1 MAITGGTVE
10 TLEEIPAH
18 VWKGLPDSL
27 SLRPSAINQSRIGV
41 WATQVIPKGKR
52 FGPFVGEKKK
62 RSQVTSNVYMW
73 EVYFPARGWMCVDAT
88 DPVKGN
94 WLRYVNWARSSEE
107 QNLFPLEINR
117 AIYYKVLRPIGPGE
131 ELLVWYTVEDN
142 PEITAALEEER
153 ASSLN
158 RKNSPRAKRA
168 RRKLLERAR
177 QAGLG
182 GFKKTSVS
190 ILTVKEMW
198 DGEEAVQS
206 LNSLNDQIAQFMVT
220 RPCSLAD
227 EDEAFIPGERD
238 TLRKSMT
245 LMRHLLVD
253 AQLTVESSGACAEE
267 DMRSEKEEKE
277 EEGKAVLLREEVAQL
292 QEEVHLLR
300 QMKDML
306 SKDLEETQGGCSANL
321 LSATELRVQLGD
333 KEQELDRAKEALQA
347 MKADRKR
354 LKVEKA
360 DLVSQMQQLYTTLES
375 REEQL
380 REFIRNYD
388 QHRKESED
396 AVKALAK
403 EKDMLEREKWDLRRQ
418 TKEATEQANILRS
431 QMDMKENRVKELEAE
446 LTMVKPVVNGS
457 QEWVMQADLP
467 LTAAIRQSQQTLY
480 HGHTTDRQAVVRI
493 SPCHSRQPSVISDA
507 SAADGDRSSTPS
519 DINSPRHRTH
529 SLCNSME
536 DLEDQKRKKKKEK
549 MTLGSLSRVFA
560 RGKQRKSLDPG
571 LFDDSDS
578 LTQQSLS
585 DGEEQLDRLQQAE
598 LTRNTCMSLWRA
610 GAVQAWLEVV
620 MGMPMYIRACSE
632 NVKSGKVLL
641 GLTDEDLELG
651 LGITNPIHRRKL
663 RLAIEDYRRAE
674 GDQGLS
680 KASEMDHH
688 WVATSWLSDVGLSQ
702 YSQTFQTHLVD
713 GRVLNSLSRRD
724 LERFLNISDQYHQTS
739 LLLAIQLLQMLSFDK
754 EALQAR
760 RTKCEHQD
768 QDPIVWT
775 CHRVMKWI
783 RDIDLKEFA
792 DNLQGKGIHGA
803 LMALDP
809 SFNTDAM
816 AKALG
821 IPSSKHMLHRH
832 LYEEMKSLSLPHS
845 SAEQNNEPVGSSS
858 PVAVNRFAEERVS
871 VRRSAKSPL
880 RLRAN
885 SHSVERSLGFHGSC
899 GSLPREARV
908 QAIPRAKGSPMH
920 TFKSVEITNV

>member
-1 MAITGGTVE
+1 M
-10 TLEEIPAH
+10 
-18 VWKGLPDSL
+18 
-27 SLRPSAINQSRIGV
+27 
-41 WATQVIPKGKR
+41 
-52 FGPFVGEKKK
+52 
-62 RSQVTSNVYMW
+62 M
-73 EVYFPARGWMCVDAT
+73 
-88 DPVKGN
+88 
-94 WLRYVNWARSSEE
+94 
-107 QNLFPLEINR
+107 
-117 AIYYKVLRPIGPGE
+117 
-131 ELLVWYTVEDN
+131 EDN
-142 PEITAALEEER
+142 KQLAQRIDGAIQSASQEVTNLRSELSATSRRLAELGASSPPALE
-153 ASSLN
+153 N
-158 RKNSPRAKRA
+158 HHQHNHHDDM
-168 RRKLLERAR
+168 LL
-177 QAGLG
+177 
-182 GFKKTSVS
+182 
-190 ILTVKEMW
+190 
-198 DGEEAVQS
+198 
-206 LNSLNDQIAQFMVT
+206 
-220 RPCSLAD
+220 
-227 EDEAFIPGERD
+227 
-238 TLRKSMT
+238 
-245 LMRHLLVD
+245 H
-253 AQLTVESSGACAEE
+253 
-267 DMRSEKEEKE
+267 
-277 EEGKAVLLREEVAQL
+277 EEVAQL

-306 SKDLEETQGGCSANL
+306 SKDLEETHGGCSANL

-375 REEQL
+375 REDQL

-418 TKEATEQANILRS
+418 TKESTEQANTLRS
-431 QMDMKENRVKELEAE
+431 QMDMKENRIKELEAE
-446 LTMVKPVVNGS
+446 LTMAKQSLATLTKDVPKRHSLVMPTEPVVNGS

-507 SAADGDRSSTPS
+507 SAVDGDRSSTPS

-529 SLCNSME
+529 SLCNVRAAWPPRPTSCVLCLVQSME

-549 MTLGSLSRVFA
+549 MTLGSLSRVFT
-560 RGKQRKSLDPG
+560 RTKQRKSLEPG

-651 LGITNPIHRRKL
+651 LGISNLIHRRKL

-688 WVATSWLSDVGLSQ
+688 WVATSWLSDVGLPQ
-702 YSQTFQTHLVD
+702 YAQSFQTHLVD

-724 LERFLNISDQYHQTS
+724 LERFLSISDQFHQTS
-739 LLLAIQLLQMLSFDK
+739 ILLAIQLLQMLGFDK

-768 QDPIVWT
+768 RDPIVWT

-803 LMALDP
+803 VMALDP
-809 SFNTDAM
+809 SFDTDAM

-821 IPSSKHMLHRH
+821 ISSNKHMLHRH
-832 LYEEMKSLSLPHS
+832 LYEEMKLLSQHHIYFH
-845 SAEQNNEPVGSSS
+845 AFTFFQ
-858 PVAVNRFAEERVS
+858 
-871 VRRSAKSPL
+871 SPL

-885 SHSVERSLGFHGSC
+885 SQSVERSFHGGCS
-899 GSLPREARV
+899 SLPREARV
-908 QAIPRAKGSPMH
+908 QAVPRAKGSPMH
-920 TFKSVEITNV
+920 TYKSVEITNV

>member
-1 MAITGGTVE
+1 ME
-10 TLEEIPAH
+10 DTLTC
-18 VWKGLPDSL
+18 S
-27 SLRPSAINQSRIGV
+27 Q
-41 WATQVIPKGKR
+41 AT
-52 FGPFVGEKKK
+52 F
-62 RSQVTSNVYMW
+62 SQVFGRQGQLMQ
-73 EVYFPARGWMCVDAT
+73 AT
-88 DPVKGN
+88 
-94 WLRYVNWARSSEE
+94 
-107 QNLFPLEINR
+107 
-117 AIYYKVLRPIGPGE
+117 
-131 ELLVWYTVEDN
+131 
-142 PEITAALEEER
+142 
-153 ASSLN
+153 
-158 RKNSPRAKRA
+158 
-168 RRKLLERAR
+168 
-177 QAGLG
+177 
-182 GFKKTSVS
+182 
-190 ILTVKEMW
+190 
-198 DGEEAVQS
+198 VQS

-227 EDEAFIPGERD
+227 EDEAFMPAERD
-238 TLRKSMT
+238 TLRKSMA
-245 LMRHLLVD
+245 LMRHLLMD
-253 AQLTVESSGACAEE
+253 AQGKILKMMENNKQLAQRIDGAIQSASQEVTNL
-267 DMRSEKEEKE
+267 RSELSATSRRLAELGASSPPALENHHQLNHHDDSLHYRDPSVHRRQKTVVTDMCYSTEISSLMDFGTPDCSL
-277 EEGKAVLLREEVAQL
+277 GKVLLREEVVQL

-306 SKDLEETQGGCSANL
+306 SKDLEESQGGCSANL

-354 LKVEKA
+354 LKVEKSE
-360 DLVSQMQQLYTTLES
+360 LVSQMQQLYVTLEN

-403 EKDMLEREKWDLRRQ
+403 EKDVLEREKWDLRRQ
-418 TKEATEQANILRS
+418 TKEATEQSNILRS
-431 QMDMKENRVKELEAE
+431 QIDTKENRIKELEAE
-446 LTMVKPVVNGS
+446 LTMAKQSLATLTKDVPKRHSLVMTGEPVMNGS
-457 QEWVMQADLP
+457 QEWVMHAELP

-480 HGHTTDRQAVVRI
+480 HGHTMDRQAVVRI
-493 SPCHSRQPSVISDA
+493 SPCHTRQPSVISDA

-549 MTLGSLSRVFA
+549 MTLGSLSRVFT

-578 LTQQSLS
+578 LIQHSMS
-585 DGEEQLDRLQQAE
+585 DGEEHLDRLQQAE
-598 LTRNTCMSLWRA
+598 LTRTTCMSLWRA
-610 GAVQAWLEVV
+610 GAVQAWMEVV
-620 MGMPMYIRACSE
+620 MGMPMYIQACSE

-651 LGITNPIHRRKL
+651 LSIGNPIHRRKI

-674 GDQGLS
+674 GEQGLS

-688 WVATSWLSDVGLSQ
+688 WVSTSWLSDVGLPQ
-702 YSQTFQTHLVD
+702 YCQTFQTHLVD

-724 LERFLNISDQYHQTS
+724 LEKFLNISDYFHQTS
-739 LLLAIQLLQMLSFDK
+739 ILLAIQLLQMLGFDK
-754 EALQAR
+754 EALQTR
-760 RTKCEHQD
+760 RTKCENQNW
-768 QDPIVWT
+768 DPIVWT

-783 RDIDLKEFA
+783 RDIDLEEFS

-803 LMALDP
+803 VIALDQ
-809 SFNTDAM
+809 SFDTEAF

-821 IPSSKHMLHRH
+821 IPSNKHMLQRH
-832 LYEEMKSLSLPHS
+832 LFEEIKLLSVPFS
-845 SAEQNNEPVGSSS
+845 NAERSADAS
-858 PVAVNRFAEERVS
+858 PVAGSRFADERVS
-871 VRRSAKSPL
+871 IRRLGKSPL
-880 RLRAN
+880 KLRAN
-885 SHSVERSLGFHGSC
+885 SHSVERVLGLHSSC

-908 QAIPRAKGSPMH
+908 QAIPRAKGSPVH

>member
-1 MAITGGTVE
+1 MMEDNKQLAQRIDGAIQSASQEVTNLRSELSATSRRLAELGASSPPG
-10 TLEEIPAH
+10 LENH
-18 VWKGLPDSL
+18 HQHNHHDDSL
-27 SLRPSAINQSRIGV
+27 HYRDPSMHHRQKTVVTDMCYPTEISSLID
-41 WATQVIPKGKR
+41 
-52 FGPFVGEKKK
+52 FGTPDCSLG
-62 RSQVTSNVYMW
+62 
-73 EVYFPARGWMCVDAT
+73 
-88 DPVKGN
+88 
-94 WLRYVNWARSSEE
+94 
-107 QNLFPLEINR
+107 
-117 AIYYKVLRPIGPGE
+117 KVL
-131 ELLVWYTVEDN
+131 L
-142 PEITAALEEER
+142 
-153 ASSLN
+153 
-158 RKNSPRAKRA
+158 
-168 RRKLLERAR
+168 
-177 QAGLG
+177 
-182 GFKKTSVS
+182 
-190 ILTVKEMW
+190 
-198 DGEEAVQS
+198 
-206 LNSLNDQIAQFMVT
+206 
-220 RPCSLAD
+220 
-227 EDEAFIPGERD
+227 
-238 TLRKSMT
+238 
-245 LMRHLLVD
+245 H
-253 AQLTVESSGACAEE
+253 
-267 DMRSEKEEKE
+267 
-277 EEGKAVLLREEVAQL
+277 EEVAQL

-306 SKDLEETQGGCSANL
+306 SKDLEETQGGCSANV

-360 DLVSQMQQLYTTLES
+360 DLVSQMQQLYATLES

-418 TKEATEQANILRS
+418 TKEATEQANVLRS
-431 QMDMKENRVKELEAE
+431 QLDMKENRIKELEAE
-446 LTMVKPVVNGS
+446 LTMAKQSLATLTKDVPKRHSLVMPTEPVVNGS

-536 DLEDQKRKKKKEK
+536 DLEEQKRKKKKEK
-549 MTLGSLSRVFA
+549 MTLGSLSRVFT

-578 LTQQSLS
+578 PQHSLS
-585 DGEEQLDRLQQAE
+585 DGEEHLDRLQQAE
-598 LTRNTCMSLWRA
+598 LTRNMCMSLWRA

-620 MGMPMYIRACSE
+620 MGMPMYVRACSE

-651 LGITNPIHRRKL
+651 LGISNPIHRRKV

-674 GDQGLS
+674 GHQGLS

-688 WVATSWLSDVGLSQ
+688 WVATSWLSDVGLPQ
-702 YSQTFQTHLVD
+702 YSQVFQTHLVD

-724 LERFLNISDQYHQTS
+724 LERLFNIGNQFHQTS

-754 EALQAR
+754 EALQTR
-760 RTKCEHQD
+760 RTKCEHQNR
-768 QDPIVWT
+768 DPVVWT

-783 RDIDLKEFA
+783 KDIDLKEFA

-803 LMALDP
+803 VIALDQ
-809 SFNTDAM
+809 SFDADAM

-821 IPSSKHMLHRH
+821 IPSSKHMLYRH
-832 LYEEMKSLSLPHS
+832 LYEELKLLTIPLRN
-845 SAEQNNEPVGSSS
+845 AEQTSEVIGSSS
-858 PVAVNRFAEERVS
+858 PLAVNRFADERMS
-871 VRRSAKSPL
+871 IRRSGKSPL
-880 RLRAN
+880 RLRAH
-885 SHSVERSLGFHGSC
+885 SHSVERCQGFHGNC
-899 GSLPREARV
+899 GSLPRAARV
-908 QAIPRAKGSPMH
+908 QAVPRAKGSPMH
-920 TFKSVEITNV
+920 TFKSVEVTNV

>member
-1 MAITGGTVE
+1 MMEDNKQLAQRIDGAIQSASQEVTNLRSELSATSRRLAELGRCLLALTCLSVIVITV
-10 TLEEIPAH
+10 
-18 VWKGLPDSL
+18 
-27 SLRPSAINQSRIGV
+27 
-41 WATQVIPKGKR
+41 
-52 FGPFVGEKKK
+52 
-62 RSQVTSNVYMW
+62 
-73 EVYFPARGWMCVDAT
+73 C
-88 DPVKGN
+88 
-94 WLRYVNWARSSEE
+94 RSS
-107 QNLFPLEINR
+107 
-117 AIYYKVLRPIGPGE
+117 
-131 ELLVWYTVEDN
+131 
-142 PEITAALEEER
+142 
-153 ASSLN
+153 
-158 RKNSPRAKRA
+158 
-168 RRKLLERAR
+168 
-177 QAGLG
+177 
-182 GFKKTSVS
+182 
-190 ILTVKEMW
+190 
-198 DGEEAVQS
+198 
-206 LNSLNDQIAQFMVT
+206 
-220 RPCSLAD
+220 
-227 EDEAFIPGERD
+227 
-238 TLRKSMT
+238 
-245 LMRHLLVD
+245 
-253 AQLTVESSGACAEE
+253 
-267 DMRSEKEEKE
+267 
-277 EEGKAVLLREEVAQL
+277 AVLLREEVVQL

-306 SKDLEETQGGCSANL
+306 TKDLEETQGGCSANL

-360 DLVSQMQQLYTTLES
+360 DLANQMQQLYTTLES

-403 EKDMLEREKWDLRRQ
+403 EKDVLEREKWDLRRQ
-418 TKEATEQANILRS
+418 TKESTEQANVLRS
-431 QMDMKENRVKELEAE
+431 QLDMKENRIKELEAE
-446 LTMVKPVVNGS
+446 LTMAKQSLATLTKDVPKRHSVAMPTEPVVNGS
-457 QEWVMQADLP
+457 QEWVMHADLP

-493 SPCHSRQPSVISDA
+493 SPCHSRQPSVISEA

-529 SLCNSME
+529 SLCNVRAAWPPRPSNHTSSME

-641 GLTDEDLELG
+641 GLTDDDLELG
-651 LGITNPIHRRKL
+651 LGISNPIHRRKI

-688 WVATSWLSDVGLSQ
+688 WVATSWLSDVGLPQ
-702 YSQTFQTHLVD
+702 YSQIFQSHLVD
-713 GRVLNSLSRRD
+713 GRVLNSLNRRD
-724 LERFLNISDQYHQTS
+724 LERFLNISDQFHQTS
-739 LLLAIQLLQMLSFDK
+739 LLLGIQLLQMLSFDK

-760 RTKCEHQD
+760 RTKCEHQNR
-768 QDPIVWT
+768 DPIVWT

-803 LMALDP
+803 VMALDQ
-809 SFNTDAM
+809 SFDTDAM

-821 IPSSKHMLHRH
+821 IPSNKRMLHRH
-832 LYEEMKSLSLPHS
+832 LYEEMKSL
-845 SAEQNNEPVGSSS
+845 A
-858 PVAVNRFAEERVS
+858 
-871 VRRSAKSPL
+871 SPL

-899 GSLPREARV
+899 SSLPREARV
-908 QAIPRAKGSPMH
+908 QAVPRAKGSPMH
-920 TFKSVEITNV
+920 TYKSVEITNV

>member
-1 MAITGGTVE
+1 MA
-10 TLEEIPAH
+10 A
-18 VWKGLPDSL
+18 DNSNSL
-27 SLRPSAINQSRIGV
+27 L
-41 WATQVIPKGKR
+41 
-52 FGPFVGEKKK
+52 
-62 RSQVTSNVYMW
+62 
-73 EVYFPARGWMCVDAT
+73 
-88 DPVKGN
+88 
-94 WLRYVNWARSSEE
+94 
-107 QNLFPLEINR
+107 
-117 AIYYKVLRPIGPGE
+117 
-131 ELLVWYTVEDN
+131 TVED
-142 PEITAALEEER
+142 
-153 ASSLN
+153 
-158 RKNSPRAKRA
+158 
-168 RRKLLERAR
+168 
-177 QAGLG
+177 
-182 GFKKTSVS
+182 
-190 ILTVKEMW
+190 
-198 DGEEAVQS
+198 
-206 LNSLNDQIAQFMVT
+206 
-220 RPCSLAD
+220 
-227 EDEAFIPGERD
+227 EDEHNKAPLKRSLPLTHGIERHSWAPHD
-238 TLRKSMT
+238 KYRRAL
-245 LMRHLLVD
+245 
-253 AQLTVESSGACAEE
+253 
-267 DMRSEKEEKE
+267 
-277 EEGKAVLLREEVAQL
+277 LLREEVAQL

-446 LTMVKPVVNGS
+446 LTMAKQSLATLTKDVPKRHSLAMPTEPVVNGS
-457 QEWVMQADLP
+457 QEW
-467 LTAAIRQSQQTLY
+467 
-480 HGHTTDRQAVVRI
+480 
-493 SPCHSRQPSVISDA
+493 PSVISDA

-571 LFDDSDS
+571 LFDGTATPDYYIEEDADC

-768 QDPIVWT
+768 RDPIVWT

-792 DNLQGKGIHGA
+792 DNLQGKGVHGA

-821 IPSSKHMLHRH
+821 IPSNKHMLHRH

-845 SAEQNNEPVGSSS
+845 SAEQNNEPIGSSS

-871 VRRSAKSPL
+871 SPL